1 MVITRE
7 INEEIN
13 LEKELDNKNEA
24 VIIKPPIIGGWT
36 DAETE

>member
-13 LEKELDNKNEA
+13 LEKEPDYENDEA
-24 VIIKPPIIGGWT
+24 DIKEYPRIGK
-36 DAETE
+36 